1 MYFNKVLFFVT
12 LTVTLYKICN
22 AAKLAFNIDNQNAIN
37 KLQQNK

>member
-1 MYFNKVLFFVT
+1 MYFNKSLFFAT

-22 AAKLAFNIDNQNAIN
+22 AAKLASNIDNQNAIH